1 MDPLDGSGYPGQ
13 RMDAPGANIAEM
25 AAMHP
30 GGPMGIPAQT
40 GAASMVGQPPGMVS
54 DQPLQ
59 GFSGAVGGQ
68 AMQMPGGYP
77 QQSYIP
83 NPQGIGAQQM
93 PQENPMQLM
102 VVSVPNSVRP
112 GEHMVVMT
120 PSGHQYI
127 VVVPQGAMPGS
138 QFQICVPM

>member
-13 RMDAPGANIAEM
+13 KMDAPAANIAEM

-40 GAASMVGQPPGMVS
+40 GAVSMVGQPPGMVS

-59 GFSGAVGGQ
+59 GFSGAVDGQ

-112 GEHMVVMT
+112 GEHMEVMM